1 MPSTGEGPRAR
12 LFAALELPD
21 VVRVALGQW
30 RSQALAGLS
39 GLRLTASEALH
50 VTLCFLGS
58 QPVDQ
63 IEAISGACAVL
74 AGRPG
79 PVLSLGEPLWLPPR
93 RPRVVAIALQDRQL
107 ALTALQSKLAATL
120 QTGGWYQPELRP
132 FRPHVTVARAAGN
145 ARLAAAQLPAPD
157 SMGFVGSTIAL
168 MRSRTAPGGAR
179 YERLSEVALAE
190 ASPV

>member
-1 MPSTGEGPRAR
+1 MVRRCTRA
-12 LFAALELPD
+12 
-21 VVRVALGQW
+21 VALAA
-30 RSQALAGLS
+30 RSPACP
-39 GLRLTASEALH
+39 GLRLTAPEALH

-63 IEAISGACAVL
+63 IEAIAGACAVL
-74 AGRPG
+74 AGRPAPG
-79 PVLSLGEPLWLPPR
+79 AVAR
-93 RPRVVAIALQDRQL
+93 RARCGCRRGARGWWRSRCEDRQL
-107 ALTALQSKLAATL
+107 ALTALQSELAATL

-157 SMGFVGSTIAL
+157 SMSFVGSTIAL